1 MTRSDPSPA
10 VAAPSERA
18 TRILLVED
26 SATQAAAL
34 AVLLEREGFE
44 TLVARRA
51 ERALETMRTTSVDLV
66 LSDVLMPGMDGYE
79 LCRRI
84 KQVPEWAEIPV
95 VLLTSLTDPLAI
107 VRGLESGADHY
118 VTKPYDPAGLLSRVR
133 LVLERAHAPKLVHP
147 QPFTVDLLGTPFTIT
162 ATKEQ
167 ILELL
172 VSSYSDLVRTSEAVR
187 DAERR
192 ARFLAEAMELLS
204 SSLDV
209 HRVLRDLARLIVP
222 RFADICAVDLLGSG
236 GLPERVEIV
245 HGFAG
250 VPGLPEGAIRVVDP
264 AISSIVRRAVAESA
278 LQLVAHADD
287 EALRDVA
294 RDPALL
300 EQLRRSGPYSLLV
313 VPLIARQRV
322 LGFLQFL
329 SADVARASAPE
340 SLLLAEDLA
349 RRASVAV
356 DNALLYGEAQRATRA
371 RDDVLAIVSHDLRNP
386 LNTIHM
392 STAFLLDVLA
402 EPGAVAPLIPQLQLI
417 RRATARANALIQDL
431 LDVSRIESGT
441 LAVDPSLT
449 SAAGLLNDAV
459 LELEPLVTDKGLR
472 FEHEWI
478 GDDAEVPADRGRIAQ
493 VFSNLVG
500 NAVKFTPNGGVVRV
514 TGRRLESRVEYV
526 VSDTGAGIAPDHVP
540 HLFDRFWMATKA
552 SRGGAG
558 LGLFIVKGI
567 IESHGG
573 SVHVE
578 SVPGAGTTFRF
589 TIPGASSAPWR
600 PEEPVPD
607 AIGARHA

>member
-1 MTRSDPSPA
+1 MSD
-10 VAAPSERA
+10 VL
-18 TRILLVED
+18 TVLIVED

-34 AVLLEREGFE
+34 AVLLERNGFT
-44 TLVARRA
+44 TLIARRA
-51 ERALETMRTTSVDLV
+51 ERALEMLKHERVDVV
-66 LSDVLMPGMDGYE
+66 LSDVVMPGMDGYE
-79 LCRRI
+79 LCSRI
-84 KQVPEWAEIPV
+84 KAVPELKAVPV
-95 VLLTSLTDPLAI
+95 VLLTSLNDPLAI

-118 VTKPYDPAGLLSRVR
+118 VTKPYEPEGLLARVR
-133 LVLERAHAPKLVHP
+133 LVLERAKSPSTLHP
-147 QPFTVDLLGTPFTIT
+147 QPFTVELLGTPFTIT

-222 RFADICAVDLLGSG
+222 RFADICAVDLLQQDGK
-236 GLPERVEIV
+236 PERVDTV
-245 HGFAG
+245 HGFAA
-250 VPGLPEGAIRVVDP
+250 VATPAPNAPPLQEP
-264 AISSIVRRAVAESA
+264 AISAIAQRAIAEA
-278 LQLVAHADD
+278 TVQLVAEADED
-287 EALRDVA
+287 ALRDVA

-300 EQLRRSGPYSLLV
+300 DALCRTGPYALLV
-313 VPLIARQRV
+313 IPLIARQRV

-329 SADVARASAPE
+329 SADIARATSFE
-340 SLLLAEDLA
+340 TRMLAEDLA

-392 STAFLLDVLA
+392 STSFLLDVLS
-402 EPGAVAPLIPQLQLI
+402 ELGAASPLVPLVPQLQLI
-417 RRATARANALIQDL
+417 RRATARGTALIQDL

-441 LAVDPSLT
+441 LAVEPSLT
-449 SAAGLLNDAV
+449 SAAALLNDAV
-459 LELEPLVTDKGLR
+459 IELEPLFAKKRLR

-500 NAVKFTPNGGVVRV
+500 NAEKFTPVEGVVSL
-514 TGRRLESRVEYV
+514 TGRRNGSHVEYV
-526 VSDTGAGIAPDHVP
+526 VTNSGPGIEPDHIP
-540 HLFDRFWMATKA
+540 HLFDRFWKATKG
-552 SRGGAG
+552 SRSGAG

-573 SVHVE
+573 TLDVTSSPE
-578 SVPGAGTTFRF
+578 QGTRFAFRLAGATN
-589 TIPGASSAPWR
+589 APWR
-600 PEEPVPD
+600 PST
-607 AIGARHA
+607 

>member
-1 MTRSDPSPA
+1 MSD
-10 VAAPSERA
+10 VL
-18 TRILLVED
+18 TVLIVED

-34 AVLLEREGFE
+34 AVLLERGGFT

-51 ERALETMRTTSVDLV
+51 ERALELLGTQHVDVV

-79 LCRRI
+79 LCKRI
-84 KQVPEWAEIPV
+84 KAVPEWSALPV
-95 VLLTSLTDPLAI
+95 VLLTSLNDPLAI

-118 VTKPYDPAGLLSRVR
+118 VTKPYEPEGLLARVR
-133 LVLERAHAPKLVHP
+133 LVLERAKTPSTVHP
-147 QPFTVDLLGTPFTIT
+147 QPFTVELLGTPFTIT

-222 RFADICAVDLLGSG
+222 RFADICAVDLLLQDGK
-236 GLPERVEIV
+236 PQRVDTV
-245 HGFAG
+245 HGFT
-250 VPGLPEGAIRVVDP
+250 AIISEPVAPPVAEP
-264 AISSIVRRAVAESA
+264 AISAIAQRAIAESSV
-278 LQLVAHADD
+278 QTVSQADD
-287 EALRDVA
+287 DALRDVA
-294 RDPALL
+294 REPALYEAL
-300 EQLRRSGPYSLLV
+300 CRTGPYALLV
-313 VPLIARQRV
+313 IPLIARQRV

-329 SADVARASAPE
+329 SADVARATSPE
-340 SLLLAEDLA
+340 TRLLAEDLA

-392 STAFLLDVLA
+392 STSFLLDVLS
-402 EPGAVAPLIPQLQLI
+402 EQGAAMPLVPLVPQLQLI
-417 RRATARANALIQDL
+417 RRATARGNALIQDL

-441 LAVDPSLT
+441 LAVEPSLT

-459 LELEPLVTDKGLR
+459 IELQPLFVAKQIR

-478 GDDAEVPADRGRIAQ
+478 GDDADVPADRGRIAQ

-500 NAVKFTPNGGVVRV
+500 NAVKFTPADGLVSL
-514 TGRRLESRVEYV
+514 TGRRVGSQVEFV
-526 VSDTGAGIAPDHVP
+526 VANTGAGIAPDHIP
-540 HLFDRFWMATKA
+540 HLFDRFWKATKG
-552 SRGGAG
+552 SRSGAG

-567 IESHGG
+567 VESHGG
-573 SVHVE
+573 SLDVTSSPE
-578 SVPGAGTTFRF
+578 EGTRFSFRLSGA
-589 TIPGASSAPWR
+589 ASTAWR
-600 PEEPVPD
+600 P
-607 AIGARHA
+607 AS

>member
-1 MTRSDPSPA
+1 MTTA
-10 VAAPSERA
+10 G
-18 TRILLVED
+18 TRVLVVED

-34 AVLLEREGFE
+34 AVLLEREGCE
-44 TLVARRA
+44 TIIARRA
-51 ERALETMRTTSVDLV
+51 ERALEMLGVEQVDIV
-66 LSDVLMPGMDGYE
+66 LSDVIMPGMDGYE

-84 KQVPEWAEIPV
+84 KASWSELPV
-95 VLLTSLTDPLAI
+95 ILLTSLTDPLAI
-107 VRGLESGADHY
+107 VRALESGADHY
-118 VTKPYDPAGLLSRVR
+118 LAKPYDPEGLLSRVR
-133 LVLERAHAPKLVHP
+133 LVLERSRQPRLLHP
-147 QPFTVDLLGTPFTIT
+147 QPFTVELLGTPFTIT

-222 RFADICAVDLLGSG
+222 RFADICAVDLLGADG
-236 GLPERVEIV
+236 VPERVDTV
-245 HGFAG
+245 HGFADLG
-250 VPGLPEGAIRVVDP
+250 PVAEAPMAMDAPLISTLAQSAIDESAVHLAIR
-264 AISSIVRRAVAESA
+264 
-278 LQLVAHADD
+278 ADD
-287 EALRDVA
+287 DALRDIA
-294 RDPALL
+294 RDPALFA
-300 EQLRRSGPYSLLV
+300 ELRRTGPYALLV
-313 VPLIARQRV
+313 VPLIARERV

-329 SADVARASAPE
+329 STDVARATTPE
-340 SLLLAEDLA
+340 ALLLAEDLA

-392 STAFLLDVLA
+392 STSFLLDVLA
-402 EPGAVAPLIPQLQLI
+402 EGGSMAPLVPQLELI
-417 RRATARANALIQDL
+417 KRATGRGNALIQDL

-441 LAVDPSLT
+441 LAVEASLT

-459 LELEPLVTDKGLR
+459 LELEPLVSAKKLR

-478 GDDAEVPADRGRIAQ
+478 GEDAEVPADRGRIAQ

-500 NAVKFTPNGGVVRV
+500 NAVKFTPAEGVVSV
-514 TGRRLESRVEYV
+514 TGKRAGAKVEFV
-526 VSDTGAGIAPDHVP
+526 VRNSGAGIAPDHIP
-540 HLFDRFWMATKA
+540 HLFNRFWKATKA
-552 SRGGAG
+552 SRTGAG

-567 IESHGG
+567 VEGHGG
-573 SVHVE
+573 TVGVE
-578 SVPGAGTTFRF
+578 SSPADGTRFCFTLNGATT
-589 TIPGASSAPWR
+589 APWR
-600 PEEPVPD
+600 PP
-607 AIGARHA
+607 G

>member
-1 MTRSDPSPA
+1 MT
-10 VAAPSERA
+10 AAPV
-18 TRILLVED
+18 RILVVED
-26 SATQAAAL
+26 SPTQAAAL

-44 TLVARRA
+44 TIVARRA
-51 ERALETMRTTSVDLV
+51 ERALEMLRITPVDLV

-84 KQVPEWAEIPV
+84 KQVPEWADIPV

-118 VTKPYDPAGLLSRVR
+118 VTKPYDPPGLLARVR
-133 LVLERAHAPKLVHP
+133 LVLERSHAPKLVHP
-147 QPFTVDLLGTPFTIT
+147 QPFTVELLGTPFTIT

-187 DAERR
+187 AARRR
-192 ARFLAEAMELLS
+192 ARFLSEAMELLS

-222 RFADICAVDLLGSG
+222 RIADICTVDLLSAN
-236 GLPERVEIV
+236 GLSRRVEIV

-250 VPGLPEGAIRVVDP
+250 VPALPDDVPGVLVPE
-264 AISSIVRRAVAESA
+264 ISSIAQRAIAESA
-278 LQLVAHADD
+278 LQLVERADD
-287 EALRDVA
+287 DALHDVA
-294 RDPALL
+294 RNPALL
-300 EQLRRSGPYSLLV
+300 EQLRGTGPYTLLV
-313 VPLIARQRV
+313 VPLVARQRV

-386 LNTIHM
+386 LSTIQM

-402 EPGAVAPLIPQLQLI
+402 EPGATVPLIPQLQLI
-417 RRATARANALIQDL
+417 RRATARGNALIQDL

-441 LAVDPSLT
+441 LAVDAALT
-449 SAAGLLNDAV
+449 SASALLADAA
-459 LELEPLVTDKGLR
+459 LELEPLVTGKGLR

-478 GDDAEVPADRGRIAQ
+478 GEDAEVPADRGRIAQ

-500 NAVKFTPNGGVVRV
+500 NAIKFTPKDGVVRV
-514 TGRRLESRVEYV
+514 TGRRLASHIEYV
-526 VSDTGAGIAPDHVP
+526 VSDTGHGIAPDHVP
-540 HLFDRFWMATKA
+540 HLFDRFWKAAKA
-552 SRGGAG
+552 SRTGAG

-567 IESHGG
+567 VEGHGG
-573 SVHVE
+573 TVEVE
-578 SVPGAGTTFRF
+578 SAPGSGTTFRF
-589 TIPGASSAPWR
+589 TLGGACDLPWKAG
-600 PEEPVPD
+600 D
-607 AIGARHA
+607 AAAAH

>member
-1 MTRSDPSPA
+1 MSD
-10 VAAPSERA
+10 VV
-18 TRILLVED
+18 TVLVVED

-34 AVLLEREGFE
+34 AVHLERNGFA
-44 TLVARRA
+44 TIIARRA
-51 ERALETMRTTSVDLV
+51 ERALELLATSHVDIV

-84 KQVPEWAEIPV
+84 KEVPAWSALPV
-95 VLLTSLTDPLAI
+95 VLLTSLNDPLAI

-118 VTKPYDPAGLLSRVR
+118 VTKPYEPEGLLARVR
-133 LVLERAHAPKLVHP
+133 LVLERAKTPPTVHP
-147 QPFTVDLLGTPFTIT
+147 QPFTVELLGTPFTIT

-222 RFADICAVDLLGSG
+222 RFADICAVDLLGQDG
-236 GLPERVEIV
+236 KTERIDTV
-245 HGFAG
+245 HGF
-250 VPGLPEGAIRVVDP
+250 P
-264 AISSIVRRAVAESA
+264 AIAPMSPDAPPAVEPPISAIAQRAIAESTV
-278 LQLVAHADD
+278 QLEVEADED
-287 EALRDVA
+287 VLRDVA
-294 RDPALL
+294 REPALFEAL
-300 EQLRRSGPYSLLV
+300 CKTGPYALLV
-313 VPLIARQRV
+313 IPLIARQRV

-329 SADVARASAPE
+329 SADVARATSTE
-340 SLLLAEDLA
+340 TRLLAEDLA

-392 STAFLLDVLA
+392 STSFLLDVLS
-402 EPGAVAPLIPQLQLI
+402 EPGATSPLVPLVPQLQLI
-417 RRATARANALIQDL
+417 RRATARGNALIQDL

-441 LAVDPSLT
+441 LAVEPSLT
-449 SAAGLLNDAV
+449 SAMALLNDAV
-459 LELEPLVTDKGLR
+459 IELEPLVVAKRIR
-472 FEHEWI
+472 FEHQWI
-478 GDDAEVPADRGRIAQ
+478 GDDADVPADRGRIAQ

-500 NAVKFTPNGGVVRV
+500 NAVKFTPAEGIVSLI
-514 TGRRLESRVEYV
+514 GRREGTQVEYV
-526 VSDTGAGIAPDHVP
+526 VTNSGPGIAPDHIP
-540 HLFDRFWMATKA
+540 HLFDRFWKATKG
-552 SRGGAG
+552 SRSGAG

-567 IESHGG
+567 VESHGG
-573 SVHVE
+573 SVHVTSTPDE
-578 SVPGAGTTFRF
+578 GTKFSFRLSGAT
-589 TIPGASSAPWR
+589 APAWR
-600 PEEPVPD
+600 PES
-607 AIGARHA
+607 

>member
-1 MTRSDPSPA
+1 MTSG
-10 VAAPSERA
+10 AA
-18 TRILLVED
+18 RILVVED

-44 TLVARRA
+44 TVVARRA
-51 ERALETMRTTSVDLV
+51 ERALETMRTTPVDLV

-118 VTKPYDPAGLLSRVR
+118 VTKPYDPAGLLARVR
-133 LVLERAHAPKLVHP
+133 LVLERAHIPKLVHP
-147 QPFTVDLLGTPFTIT
+147 KPFTVELLDTPFTIT

-209 HRVLRDLARLIVP
+209 HNVLRDLARLVVP
-222 RFADICAVDLLGSG
+222 RFADICAVDLLGPG
-236 GLPERVEIV
+236 GLPERVDIV
-245 HGFAG
+245 HGFTG
-250 VPGLPEGAIRVVDP
+250 VPVLPDGATRLVDP
-264 AISSIVRRAVAESA
+264 ALSTIAQRAIAESA
-278 LQLVAHADD
+278 LQLVMHADD
-287 EALRDVA
+287 DALRDVA
-294 RDPALL
+294 RDAALL
-300 EQLRRSGPYSLLV
+300 EQLQRSGPYALLV

-340 SLLLAEDLA
+340 ALLLAEDLA

-356 DNALLYGEAQRATRA
+356 DNALLYGEAQRATQA

-386 LNTIHM
+386 LNTILM
-392 STAFLLDVLA
+392 SASFLLDVLA
-402 EPGAVAPLIPQLQLI
+402 EPGAVVPPLIPQLQLI
-417 RRATARANALIQDL
+417 RRATARGNALIQDL

-441 LAVDPSLT
+441 LAVDTSLT
-449 SAAGLLNDAV
+449 SAAGLLTDAV
-459 LELEPLVTDKGLR
+459 LELEPLVADKGLR
-472 FEHEWI
+472 FEHEWT
-478 GDDAEVPADRGRIAQ
+478 GADAQVLADRGRIAQ

-500 NAVKFTPNGGVVRV
+500 NAVKFTAKDGVVRL
-514 TGRRLESRVEYV
+514 TGRRLGPTVEYV
-526 VSDTGAGIAPDHVP
+526 VSDSGAGIAPDHVP
-540 HLFDRFWMATKA
+540 HLFDRFWKATKA
-552 SRGGAG
+552 SRTGAG

-567 IESHGG
+567 VESHGG
-573 SVHVE
+573 SVVVE
-578 SVPGAGTTFRF
+578 SVPNAGTTFRV
-589 TIPGASSAPWR
+589 TLPGASDAPWR
-600 PEEPVPD
+600 PE
-607 AIGARHA
+607 ALR

>member
-1 MTRSDPSPA
+1 MSASTT
-10 VAAPSERA
+10 VL
-18 TRILLVED
+18 IVED

-34 AVLLEREGFE
+34 AVLLERNGFA
-44 TLVARRA
+44 TLIARRA
-51 ERALETMRTTSVDLV
+51 ERALEMLGGERVDVV

-84 KQVPEWAEIPV
+84 KAVPEWSALPV
-95 VLLTSLTDPLAI
+95 VLLTSLNDPLAI

-118 VTKPYDPAGLLSRVR
+118 VTKPYDPEGLLSRVR
-133 LVLERAHAPKLVHP
+133 LVLERAKIPRTLHP
-147 QPFTVDLLGTPFTIT
+147 QPFTVELLGTPFTIT

-222 RFADICAVDLLGSG
+222 RFADICAVDLL
-236 GLPERVEIV
+236 ERDGKTQRIDTV
-245 HGFAG
+245 HGFAAV
-250 VPGLPEGAIRVVDP
+250 VPLSPDAPPPPEPLTSTIAQRAI
-264 AISSIVRRAVAESA
+264 AEA
-278 LQLVAHADD
+278 TVQLVAEADD
-287 EALRDVA
+287 AVLRDVA
-294 RDPALL
+294 RDPALYDAL
-300 EQLRRSGPYSLLV
+300 CKTGPYALLV
-313 VPLIARQRV
+313 IPLIARQRV

-329 SADVARASAPE
+329 SADVARATSTE
-340 SLLLAEDLA
+340 TRLLAEDLA

-392 STAFLLDVLA
+392 STSFLLDVLS
-402 EPGAVAPLIPQLQLI
+402 EPGATTPLQPLVPQLQLI
-417 RRATARANALIQDL
+417 RRATARGNALIQDL

-441 LAVDPSLT
+441 LAVEPALT
-449 SAAGLLNDAV
+449 SAATLLNDAV
-459 LELEPLVTDKGLR
+459 VELEPLFSAKRIR

-478 GDDAEVPADRGRIAQ
+478 GTDAEVPADRGRIAQ

-500 NAVKFTPNGGVVRV
+500 NAVKFTPAEGVVSLTGQRV
-514 TGRRLESRVEYV
+514 GDQVEFV
-526 VSDTGAGIAPDHVP
+526 VANSGAGIAPDHIP
-540 HLFDRFWMATKA
+540 HLFDRFWKATKG
-552 SRGGAG
+552 SRSGAG

-567 IESHGG
+567 VESHGG
-573 SVHVE
+573 SLEVTSSPEEGTRFSFRLV
-578 SVPGAGTTFRF
+578 GATNQ
-589 TIPGASSAPWR
+589 PWR
-600 PEEPVPD
+600 PTT
-607 AIGARHA
+607 

>member
-1 MTRSDPSPA
+1 MSDT
-10 VAAPSERA
+10 A
-18 TRILLVED
+18 TVLIVED

-34 AVLLEREGFE
+34 AVLLERNGFT
-44 TLVARRA
+44 TLIARRA
-51 ERALETMRTTSVDLV
+51 ERALEMLGGEHVDVV

-84 KQVPEWAEIPV
+84 KAVPEWSALPV
-95 VLLTSLTDPLAI
+95 VLLTSLNDPLAI

-118 VTKPYDPAGLLSRVR
+118 VTKPYDPEGLLSRVR
-133 LVLERAHAPKLVHP
+133 LVLERAKIPRTLHP
-147 QPFTVDLLGTPFTIT
+147 QPFTVELLGTPFTIT

-209 HRVLRDLARLIVP
+209 QRVLRDLARLIVP
-222 RFADICAVDLLGSG
+222 RFADICAVDLLEADGKTQ
-236 GLPERVEIV
+236 RVDTV
-245 HGFAG
+245 HGFPA
-250 VPGLPEGAIRVVDP
+250 VMPLSPDAPPPPAPLLSAIAKR
-264 AISSIVRRAVAESA
+264 AIAEA
-278 LQLVAHADD
+278 TVQLVPQADEEMLREVAH
-287 EALRDVA
+287 
-294 RDPALL
+294 DPALFEAL
-300 EQLRRSGPYSLLV
+300 CRTGPYALLV
-313 VPLIARQRV
+313 IPLIARQRV

-329 SADVARASAPE
+329 SADVARATSTE
-340 SLLLAEDLA
+340 TRLLAEDLA

-392 STAFLLDVLA
+392 STSFLLDVLS
-402 EPGAVAPLIPQLQLI
+402 EPGAATPLVPLVPQLQLI
-417 RRATARANALIQDL
+417 RRATARGNALIQDL

-441 LAVDPSLT
+441 LAVEPTLT
-449 SAAGLLNDAV
+449 SAATLLNDAV
-459 LELEPLVTDKGLR
+459 IELEPLFAAKRIR
-472 FEHEWI
+472 FENAWI

-500 NAVKFTPNGGVVRV
+500 NAVKFTPAEGVVSL
-514 TGRRLESRVEYV
+514 TGRRVGAEVEFV
-526 VSDTGAGIAPDHVP
+526 VANSGAGIAPDHIP
-540 HLFDRFWMATKA
+540 HLFDRFWKATKG
-552 SRGGAG
+552 SRSGAG

-567 IESHGG
+567 VESHGG
-573 SVHVE
+573 SVEVT
-578 SVPGAGTTFRF
+578 SSPADGTRFTFRL
-589 TIPGASSAPWR
+589 IGATDVPWR
-600 PEEPVPD
+600 P
-607 AIGARHA
+607 AT